1 MEKKDKYCSFVYAVI
16 AALVFVGMLAYSGV
30 QEFWYDEVYQLGL
43 VGPDKGIGE
52 VLRSYM
58 QLKDYT
64 PPLYA
69 IIVWIWRAVIPFSF
83 PWLLLIS
90 EGFTAAGIFF
100 TALAGKELGVKNLDF
115 WQRSF
120 LRLLQ
125 CWFYMRDTNS
135 VLTPCIFCRR
145 LCWPMPWQ
153 NESAVQGRKEMFF
166 W

>member
-1 MEKKDKYCSFVYAVI
+1 MEKKDKFCSFVYAVI

-100 TALAGKELGVKNLDF
+100 TALAGKELG
-115 WQRSF
+115 
-120 LRLLQ
+120 
-125 CWFYMRDTNS
+125 
-135 VLTPCIFCRR
+135 
-145 LCWPMPWQ
+145 
-153 NESAVQGRKEMFF
+153 G
-166 W
+166 